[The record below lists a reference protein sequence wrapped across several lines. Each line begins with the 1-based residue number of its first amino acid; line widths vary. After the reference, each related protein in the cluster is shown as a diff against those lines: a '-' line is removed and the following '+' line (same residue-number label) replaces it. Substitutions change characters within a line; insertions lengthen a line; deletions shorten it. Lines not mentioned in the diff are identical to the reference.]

1 LMRSIDDRS
10 ARRIHRFGEEALP
23 PALRKA
29 FGQRPNWRIF
39 DANQLFKLMFLHG
52 YLSAPPED
60 LDVET
65 ALPSALEDRE
75 GAA

>member
-1 LMRSIDDRS
+1 MESIDDSRG
-10 ARRIHRFGEEALP
+10 RCIRRFGEEAVL
-23 PALRKA
+23 PALREA

-60 LDVET
+60 LDVES
-65 ALPSALEDRE
+65 ALPSALKDRE

>member
-10 ARRIHRFGEEALP
+10 ARRIHRFGEEAVP
-23 PALRKA
+23 PALREA

>member
-1 LMRSIDDRS
+1 MRSIDDRS
-10 ARRIHRFGEEALP
+10 ARRIHRFGEEAVL
-23 PALRKA
+23 PALREA

-65 ALPSALEDRE
+65 ALPSAT
-75 GAA
+75 

>member
-1 LMRSIDDRS
+1 MRSIDDRS
-10 ARRIHRFGEEALP
+10 ARRIHRFGEEAVL
-23 PALRKA
+23 PALREA

>member
-1 LMRSIDDRS
+1 VESIDDRS
-10 ARRIHRFGEEALP
+10 ARRIHRFGEEAVL
-23 PALRKA
+23 PALREA

-39 DANQLFKLMFLHG
+39 DANQLFKLMYLHG

>member
-10 ARRIHRFGEEALP
+10 ARRIHRFGEEAVL
-23 PALRKA
+23 PALREA

-39 DANQLFKLMFLHG
+39 DANQLFKLMYLHG

>member
-1 LMRSIDDRS
+1 MRSIDDRS
-10 ARRIHRFGEEALP
+10 ARRIHRFGEETVL
-23 PALRKA
+23 PALREA

>member
-1 LMRSIDDRS
+1 MRSIDDRS
-10 ARRIHRFGEEALP
+10 ARRIHRFGEEAVLS
-23 PALRKA
+23 ALREA

-65 ALPSALEDRE
+65 ALPPALEGRE

>member
-10 ARRIHRFGEEALP
+10 ARRIHRFGEEAVL
-23 PALRKA
+23 PALREA

>member
-1 LMRSIDDRS
+1 MITDEHR
-10 ARRIHRFGEEALP
+10 RRIQRFREEPVLP
-23 PALRKA
+23 AMREA
-29 FGQRPNWRIF
+29 FSQRPHWRGF
-39 DANQLFKLMFLHG
+39 GPHQLSVLLFLHG

-65 ALPSALEDRE
+65 ALPFALEDRE

>member
-1 LMRSIDDRS
+1 MMRSIDDRS
-10 ARRIHRFGEEALP
+10 ARRIHRFGEEAVL
-23 PALRKA
+23 PALREA

-39 DANQLFKLMFLHG
+39 DANQLFKLMYLHG